1 MDANEDR
8 TEKPKQVIRE
18 TDDEAIRLARTLI
31 ATARH
36 GALAVMVPDGDG
48 FPGASRVA
56 LATDYDGTPVI
67 LVSSLSWHT
76 RAIVEEPRCSLLV
89 GEVGKGDPLAH
100 PRISLFLTAK
110 PVERGTPEHDRIRR
124 RYLARHPKASLYV
137 DFGDFTFFRLAISH
151 ASLNGGFG
159 KAYELTAEDL
169 GPKGDIAGIADIDE
183 SAVAHM
189 NEDHKDAIVLYARV
203 FAKAGSGYWK
213 LATLDAEGMDL
224 VDGDRVCRVW
234 FSAPLTQA
242 ADLRPLLVEMA
253 KEAREKLGDNA

>member
-1 MDANEDR
+1 MDASEDR
-8 TEKPKQVIRE
+8 ADKPKQVIRE
-18 TDDEAIRLARTLI
+18 TDDEAIRQARALI

-36 GALAVMVPDGDG
+36 GALAVIVPGEDG

-67 LVSSLSWHT
+67 LVSALSWHT
-76 RAIVEEPRCSLLV
+76 RAILEEPRCSLLV

-137 DFGDFTFFRLAISH
+137 DFGDFAFFRLAISR
-151 ASLNGGFG
+151 ASMNGGFG
-159 KAYELTAEDL
+159 KAYELTAGDL
-169 GPKGDIAGIADIDE
+169 APQGDIAGIAEIEE

-189 NEDHKDAIVLYARV
+189 NDDHKDAVGLYARAL
-203 FAKAGSGYWK
+203 AKAGSGYWK

-234 FSAPLTQA
+234 FSAPLVSA
-242 ADLRPLLVEMA
+242 GELRKVLADMA
-253 KEAREKLGDNA
+253 RVAREELGDNA

>member
-1 MDANEDR
+1 MDADEDR
-8 TEKPKQVIRE
+8 TDKPKQVIRE

-36 GALAVMVPDGDG
+36 GALAVIVPGEDG

-56 LATDYDGTPVI
+56 LATDFDGTPVI

-76 RAIVEEPRCSLLV
+76 RAIVGEPNCSLLV

-100 PRISLFLTAK
+100 PRISLFLHAR
-110 PVERGTPEHDRIRR
+110 PVERDTPEHDRIRR

-137 DFGDFTFFRLAISH
+137 DFGDFAFFRLAISH

-159 KAYELTAEDL
+159 KAYELTADDL
-169 GPKGDIAGIADIDE
+169 APKGDIAGIADIEE

-189 NEDHKDAIVLYARV
+189 NDEHKQTLDLYARV

-213 LATLDAEGMDL
+213 LATIDAEGIEL

-234 FSAPLTQA
+234 FPDPLENA
-242 ADLRPLLVEMA
+242 ADLRSVLVDMA
-253 KEAREKLGDNA
+253 STAREKLGDNA

>member
-1 MDANEDR
+1 MDASEDR
-8 TEKPKQVIRE
+8 ADKPKQIIRE
-18 TDDEAIRLARTLI
+18 TDGEAIRQARSLI

-36 GALAVMVPDGDG
+36 GALAVIMPGGNG

-56 LATDYDGTPVI
+56 LATDCDGTPVI

-76 RAIVEEPRCSLLV
+76 RAIVEEPRCSLMV

-100 PRISLFLTAK
+100 PRISLFLTAS
-110 PVERGTPEHDRIRR
+110 PVERGTREHERIRR

-137 DFGDFTFFRLAISH
+137 DFGDFTFFRLPVSH
-151 ASLNGGFG
+151 ASMNGGFG

-169 GPKGDIAGIADIDE
+169 APRGDVAGIAGIE
-183 SAVAHM
+183 QSAVDHM
-189 NEDHKDAIVLYARV
+189 NEDHREALELYARV
-203 FAKAGSGYWK
+203 FARAGSGYWK

-234 FSAPLTQA
+234 FPAPLETATQ
-242 ADLRPLLVEMA
+242 LRSVLVAMA
-253 KEAREKLGDNA
+253 NEARETLRDKT

>member
-1 MDANEDR
+1 MDASEDR
-8 TEKPKQVIRE
+8 ADKPKQVIRE
-18 TDDEAIRLARTLI
+18 TDDEAIRQARSLI

-36 GALAVMVPDGDG
+36 GALAVIVPGDSG

-56 LATDYDGTPVI
+56 LATDHDGTPVI
-67 LVSSLSWHT
+67 LVSSLAWHT

-100 PRISLFLTAK
+100 PRISLFLTAH
-110 PVERGTPEHDRIRR
+110 PVERGSPDHDRIRR

-137 DFGDFTFFRLAISH
+137 DFGDFAFFRLAVSH

-159 KAYELTAEDL
+159 KAYELTAADL
-169 GPKGDIAGIADIDE
+169 ASKGDIAGIAE
-183 SAVAHM
+183 MEEGAVAHM
-189 NEDHKDAIVLYARV
+189 NEDHEDAVALYARA
-203 FAKAGSGYWK
+203 FAKAGAGRWK

-234 FSAPLTQA
+234 FPAPLENA
-242 ADLRPLLVEMA
+242 ADLRPILVTMA
-253 KEAREKLGDNA
+253 KEAREQTGAE